1 MGITQNKGIVVD
13 DVKLAL
19 MGRVKDDYVFNP
31 EHKLSEGD
39 QYYNTTVN
47 PNDKVHVLV
56 CVIPADTV
64 SQMREE
70 VTKKTLEIRRA
81 ASDLGIPQV
90 AIITKIDKA
99 CPEIKKDLKNV
110 YKSVYLKEMMEQLSV
125 NVGIPIN
132 CIFPV
137 RNYFEEIDFNDDV
150 DSLTLRALRHIID
163 FGEDFMNHKMNFPEP
178 VSQSVLDKPWRDIN
192 WRDKQSALQ
201 YVKDYKPHNEGR
213 QLRILLHGPV
223 GAGKSSFI
231 NSVKSVLQGRMSTLA
246 LVDKTMHGC
255 FTKKYTTYKI
265 EKGNPSTFY
274 PFVFNDIMGLSK
286 NGVLVED
293 VKLALKGRVRDNY
306 TFNADQ
312 TLSEG
317 DQYYNTTVNPNDKVH
332 VLVCVIPA
340 DTASQIEDEVI
351 RKVQEIR
358 RAASE
363 LEIPQV
369 AIITKIDQA
378 CPEIQEDLKNV
389 YKSVKLKKKM
399 EQFSAEVGIPMN
411 CIFPV
416 KNYSDEID
424 LNDDVESLVLST
436 LKHIINYGEEFMN
449 HKMSQSEGSYE

>member
-163 FGEDFMNHKMNFPEP
+163 FGEDFMNHKM
-178 VSQSVLDKPWRDIN
+178 
-192 WRDKQSALQ
+192 
-201 YVKDYKPHNEGR
+201 
-213 QLRILLHGPV
+213 
-223 GAGKSSFI
+223 
-231 NSVKSVLQGRMSTLA
+231 
-246 LVDKTMHGC
+246 
-255 FTKKYTTYKI
+255 
-265 EKGNPSTFY
+265 
-274 PFVFNDIMGLSK
+274 
-286 NGVLVED
+286 
-293 VKLALKGRVRDNY
+293 
-306 TFNADQ
+306 
-312 TLSEG
+312 
-317 DQYYNTTVNPNDKVH
+317 
-332 VLVCVIPA
+332 
-340 DTASQIEDEVI
+340 
-351 RKVQEIR
+351 
-358 RAASE
+358 
-363 LEIPQV
+363 
-369 AIITKIDQA
+369 
-378 CPEIQEDLKNV
+378 
-389 YKSVKLKKKM
+389 
-399 EQFSAEVGIPMN
+399 
-411 CIFPV
+411 
-416 KNYSDEID
+416 
-424 LNDDVESLVLST
+424 
-436 LKHIINYGEEFMN
+436 
-449 HKMSQSEGSYE
+449 SQSEGSHK